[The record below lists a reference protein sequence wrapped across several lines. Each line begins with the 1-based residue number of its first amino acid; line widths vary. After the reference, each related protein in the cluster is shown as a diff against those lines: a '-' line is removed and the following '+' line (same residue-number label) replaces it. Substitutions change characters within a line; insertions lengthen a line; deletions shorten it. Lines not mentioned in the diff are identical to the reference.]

1 MNKLFY
7 FIIILLAS
15 CSEPKE
21 DTQTISDNLEIRG
34 ADISFLPELR
44 KSGITT
50 RNSAGNIEDMLT
62 TLKSEGMN
70 VVRLRIWN
78 NPSNEH
84 SALAEVAAFSKEIK
98 AAGMKVWITVH
109 YSDWWA
115 DPGKQYKPNAWKNIP
130 FAVLKDSV
138 YQFTAKIIKDIN
150 PEYIQIGNEINN
162 GILWPDGNISNLAK
176 MKELLAAGVKAV
188 RDQNPSTKIMMHY
201 AGHQEAFGFFD
212 KIKDL
217 DYDLM
222 GLSYYPFWH
231 GKNMDSLVFNLKIL
245 GDTFGKSIV
254 IAETAYP
261 FTFGFNDNTN
271 NVIGIAEQIHPDFP
285 PTVQGQK
292 DFLFKV
298 RDIISEAPK
307 GIGFCYWAPEWVSF
321 KGKTATDGSSW
332 ENQALWG
339 FDNKALAGI
348 KVFNP

>member
-7 FIIILLAS
+7 FIIILLVA

-21 DTQTISDNLEIRG
+21 DINSVSDNLEIRG

-50 RNSAGNIEDMLT
+50 RNTAGNIEDMLT
-62 TLKSEGMN
+62 TLKIEGMN

-84 SALAEVAAFSKEIK
+84 SSMAEVNTFAKEIK
-98 AAGMKVWITVH
+98 SAGMKVWITVH

-115 DPGKQYKPNAWKNIP
+115 DPGKQNKPNAWKNLP
-130 FAVLKDSV
+130 FQVLKDSV

-162 GILWPDGNISNLAK
+162 GLLWPDGNISNLAQ
-176 MKELLAAGVKAV
+176 MKELLAIGVKAV
-188 RDQNPSTKIMMHY
+188 RDQNPATKIMMHY
-201 AGHQEAFGFFD
+201 AGHEEAFDFFN

-231 GKNMDSLVFNLKIL
+231 GKNMDSLSTNLKIL
-245 GDTFGKSIV
+245 GDTFGKNIV

-271 NVIGIAEQIHPDFP
+271 NVIGLQEQIHPDFP
-285 PTVQGQK
+285 PTVQGQR

-298 RDIISEAPK
+298 RDIIADAPI

-321 KGKTATDGSSW
+321 KGKTATNGSSW